1 MAKLWTGVTAG
12 KTDPAADDFNSS
24 IRFDQRMFRQDIAGS
39 IAHASML
46 AAKGILSDA
55 DCIALTDGTVFDT
68 TSDYC
73 YAWKTGE
80 DKLME
85 PEEVRIFAVP
95 EGYEAFVYNYKALF
109 VPCPVPP
116 RRGCTGR

>member
-55 DCIALTDGTVFDT
+55 DCIALTDGL
-68 TSDYC
+68 
-73 YAWKTGE
+73 TGILE
-80 DKLME
+80 DLENGSLQITLKLN
-85 PEEVRIFAVP
+85 
-95 EGYEAFVYNYKALF
+95 G
-109 VPCPVPP
+109 
-116 RRGCTGR
+116 